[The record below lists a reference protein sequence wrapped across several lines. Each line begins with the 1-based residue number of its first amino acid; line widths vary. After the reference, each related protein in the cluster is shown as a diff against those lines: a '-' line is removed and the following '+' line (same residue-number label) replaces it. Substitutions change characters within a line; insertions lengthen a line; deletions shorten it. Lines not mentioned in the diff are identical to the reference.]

1 VYIKDGFVNMRALIW
16 GVAELMAS
24 HHIAFSYDRLLL
36 WSWLDWCWL
45 SIEEIGAEFLWDV
58 EGGV

>member
-1 VYIKDGFVNMRALIW
+1 VYMKDDFVNMRALIG

-24 HHIAFSYDRLLL
+24 YHIIFSYERFSLR
-36 WSWLDWCWL
+36 SWLDWCWL
-45 SIEEIGAEFLWDV
+45 SIEEIGAEFLWDL